1 MEDPGLLSTFVDNL
15 VSRLFSLAE
24 AKYKLYKGFEGD
36 VTFMMR
42 ELPMITS
49 AINGLLLGQD
59 DHILRLSV
67 EELRHIAHE
76 MEDCIDQIMYDASWD
91 QQPWYCKYVKSG
103 RKRKSR
109 SQLGEE
115 MQQLRYRL
123 EEALQRQQRYSISLP
138 SQSQLAESDQHVLR
152 DDLIGI
158 DASLEELLEQLKEA
172 EDQPKQL
179 KVISIVGF
187 CGLGKTILAR
197 ELYNSEIGKQFEERA
212 WVSGTHGD
220 PGELL
225 SEILRQLHKPD
236 LVTSN
241 VNQLSADLCNY
252 LNNKRYLI
260 IIDGMR
266 SDQWSIVKS
275 AFPRN
280 ISSRIVVTT
289 KIQSVANT
297 CSSNNGYIHNM
308 RRLNEK
314 HSKQLFLKNACPGEY
329 SDYLQP
335 DSAAILKKC
344 DGQPLA
350 LTTVGHFMRKKRWPT
365 GRDCEDVCNNVH
377 FYDLQSGDDTLD
389 RMHQLLTHDYAS
401 LPSHALKACFLYF
414 AMFPSDHPVRA
425 KRLKRKWL
433 AEGFLQPTN
442 LCSDPAAESFEK
454 LMNQNIIQPVNISNN
469 TKVKTCKTYG
479 MMHEFITLKSLCE
492 NFITLFDGGE
502 LQPKQVRRISLHHK
516 SITNGASLN
525 IDLSLVRSLIVF
537 GEAGNDILNFN
548 KYQLLRVLDLEDCTD
563 LQNDHLREVCNLL
576 LLKYLSLGSNVTS
589 LPKEIKQLKHLETL
603 DLRRT
608 NVKIIPPEVIQLPH
622 LIHLFGKFK
631 LPDKAMQDELQKF
644 LASGKCKLQTLGGF
658 LVDESGR
665 FVELMGYMKKLRKV
679 KIWCEPSATSTNLT
693 TLQKAIQ
700 EFIHDEKDASNDP
713 RSLSIYFD
721 GCSEDLLKNL
731 KSPCYLRSLKLQ
743 GRLLELPE
751 FVTALRRLRELC
763 LQSTKMTADLLTALT
778 NLKHLQYLKLIADEL
793 EEIHIKEKAL
803 PRLLCLCFVLQRPT
817 FPKVQEGALPFLKS
831 LQLLCKDMDG
841 LSGIQV
847 KCFTRLSEVMLDC
860 RVTDGTKLNWVRAA
874 KEHPNRPIVVL
885 KRAIP
890 PRVDRGGDSTA
901 AGETEN
907 EIIDCSV
914 LSEGQVQETH
924 TQMPHDEPDYAF
936 NNMGHEVVSATL
948 TGSSIANNGRVA
960 S

>member
-1 MEDPGLLSTFVDNL
+1 MEDPALLSAFIDNL
-15 VSRLFSLAE
+15 VSRLFTLVE
-24 AKYKLYKGFEGD
+24 ENYNLYKGFQRD
-36 VTFMMR
+36 VTFLMR

-49 AINGLLLGQD
+49 AINGQLLGQK
-59 DHILRLSV
+59 DHILHLSV
-67 EELRHIAHE
+67 EELRQVAHE
-76 MEDCIDQIMYDASWD
+76 MEDCLDRIVYDASWEHE
-91 QQPWYCKYVKSG
+91 PWYYKYVKSG
-103 RKRKSR
+103 KKRKSR

-115 MQQLRYRL
+115 MQRLRYRL
-123 EEALQRQQRYSISLP
+123 EEALQRQQRYSVSLSYP
-138 SQSQLAESDQHVLR
+138 SQLAESTSDQPVLR
-152 DDLIGI
+152 DDLVGI
-158 DASLEELLEQLKEA
+158 DAPLEELLEQLVEG
-172 EDQPKQL
+172 EDQHKQL

-197 ELYNSEIGKQFEERA
+197 ELYNSEMGKQFEQRA

-241 VNQLSADLCNY
+241 VSQLSDDLYNY
-252 LNNKRYLI
+252 LNNKRYFI
-260 IIDGMR
+260 VIDGMR
-266 SDQWSIVKS
+266 RDQWSILRS
-275 AFPRN
+275 AFPRDV
-280 ISSRIVVTT
+280 SSRIVVTT

-297 CSSNNGYIHNM
+297 CSSTNGYIYKM
-308 RRLNEK
+308 RRLDEK

-329 SDYLQP
+329 SDYLEP

-350 LTTVGHFMRKKRWPT
+350 LTTIGHFMRKKSWPT
-365 GRDCEDVCNNVH
+365 GHDCEDVCNQVR

-389 RMHQLLTHDYAS
+389 RIYQVLTHDYAS

-425 KRLKRKWL
+425 KRLKRQWL

-442 LCSDPAAESFEK
+442 LCSDPASENFEK

-469 TKVKTCKTYG
+469 TQVKTCKTYG
-479 MMHEFITLKSLCE
+479 MMHEFITLKSICE

-502 LQPKQVRRISLHHK
+502 LQPKQIRRISLHRN
-516 SITNGASLN
+516 SITDGASLN

-537 GEAGNDILNFN
+537 GDAGNDMLDFN
-548 KYQLLRVLDLEDCTD
+548 KYQLLRVLDLEDCTN

-576 LLKYLSLGSNVTS
+576 LLKYLSLGGNVTS
-589 LPKEIKQLKHLETL
+589 LPKEIKQLKLLETL

-608 NVKIIPPEVIQLPH
+608 NVKILPPEVILLPH
-622 LIHLFGKFK
+622 LVHLFGKFD
-631 LPDKAMQDELQKF
+631 LSDKSMQDELQKF

-658 LVDESGR
+658 LVDESGG
-665 FVELMGYMKKLRKV
+665 FVELMEYMKKLRKV
-679 KIWCEPSATSTNLT
+679 KIWCEPSATSTKLT

-713 RSLSIYFD
+713 RSLSLHFD
-721 GCSEDLLKNL
+721 GCSEDFMKNL
-731 KSPCYLRSLKLQ
+731 KAPCYLRSLKLQ
-743 GRLLELPE
+743 GRLLELPG
-751 FVTALRRLRELC
+751 FVTALRQLRELC
-763 LQSTKMTADLLTALT
+763 LRSTKMTAGLLTALT

-831 LQLLCKDMDG
+831 LQLLCKD
-841 LSGIQV
+841 
-847 KCFTRLSEVMLDC
+847 
-860 RVTDGTKLNWVRAA
+860 
-874 KEHPNRPIVVL
+874 
-885 KRAIP
+885 
-890 PRVDRGGDSTA
+890 
-901 AGETEN
+901 
-907 EIIDCSV
+907 
-914 LSEGQVQETH
+914 
-924 TQMPHDEPDYAF
+924 
-936 NNMGHEVVSATL
+936 
-948 TGSSIANNGRVA
+948 
-960 S
+960 

>member
-1 MEDPGLLSTFVDNL
+1 MEDPGLLSAFIDNL

-24 AKYKLYKGFEGD
+24 EKYKLYKGFEGD
-36 VTFMMR
+36 VTFLMR

-49 AINGLLLGQD
+49 AIDGQLLGQD

-67 EELRHIAHE
+67 EELRHVAHE

-91 QQPWYCKYVKSG
+91 QQPWY
-103 RKRKSR
+103 
-109 SQLGEE
+109 
-115 MQQLRYRL
+115 RL
-123 EEALQRQQRYSISLP
+123 EEALQRQQRYSVSG
-138 SQSQLAESDQHVLR
+138 SSSSQLAESSWDQHIPP
-152 DDLIGI
+152 DDLVGI
-158 DASLEELLEQLKEA
+158 NSPLEELLEQLAEA
-172 EDQPKQL
+172 EGQPKQL

-197 ELYNSEIGKQFEERA
+197 ELYNSEIGKQFEKRV

-241 VNQLSADLCNY
+241 VNQLSADICNY
-252 LNNKRYLI
+252 LNNKRYFI
-260 IIDGMR
+260 VIDGMS

-280 ISSRIVVTT
+280 VSSRIVVTT
-289 KIQSVANT
+289 KIQSIANT
-297 CSSNNGYIHNM
+297 CSSTNGYIHKM
-308 RRLNEK
+308 RRLDEK
-314 HSKQLFLKNACPGEY
+314 QSKQLFLKNACPGKY
-329 SDYLQP
+329 LDYLQP
-335 DSAAILKKC
+335 DSAALLKKC

-350 LTTVGHFMRKKRWPT
+350 LTTVGHFMRKKGWPT
-365 GRDCEDVCNNVH
+365 GRDCEDVCNKVR

-389 RMHQLLTHDYAS
+389 RMHQVLIHDYAC

-425 KRLKRKWL
+425 KRLKRQWL

-442 LCSDPAAESFEK
+442 LCSDPATETFEK
-454 LMNQNIIQPVNISNN
+454 LMNQNIVQPVNISNN

-479 MMHEFITLKSLCE
+479 MMHEFITLKSICE

-502 LQPKQVRRISLHHK
+502 LKPKQVRRISLHRN
-516 SITNGASLN
+516 SITDGASLN

-537 GEAGNDILNFN
+537 GEASNHILNF
-548 KYQLLRVLDLEDCTD
+548 KKFQLLRVLDLEDCTD
-563 LQNDHLREVCNLL
+563 LENDHVKEVCNLL
-576 LLKYLSLGSNVTS
+576 LLKYLGLGGNVTC
-589 LPKEIKQLKHLETL
+589 LPKEIKQLKLLETL
-603 DLRRT
+603 DLRKT
-608 NVKIIPPEVIQLPH
+608 NVKILPTEVIQLPH

-631 LPDKAMQDELQKF
+631 LPDKAMPDELQKF
-644 LASGKCKLQTLGGF
+644 MALGKCKLQTLGGF
-658 LVDESGR
+658 LVDESEG
-665 FVELMGYMKKLRKV
+665 FAELMGYMNKLRKV
-679 KIWCEPSATSTNLT
+679 KIWCDSSTTSPKLT

-713 RSLSIYFD
+713 RSLSLYFD
-721 GCSEDLLKNL
+721 GCSEDILKDL
-731 KSPCYLRSLKLQ
+731 KAPCYLRSLKLQ
-743 GRLLELPE
+743 GRLLELPG

-778 NLKHLQYLKLIADEL
+778 NLKHLQYLRLIADEL

-847 KCFTRLSEVMLDC
+847 KGFTRLSEVMLDC
-860 RVTDGTKLNWVRAA
+860 RVTDGTKANWVRAA
-874 KEHPNRPIVVL
+874 KEHPNKPIVVL

-907 EIIDCSV
+907 ELINCSV

>member
-1 MEDPGLLSTFVDNL
+1 MEDPGLLSAFIDNL

-24 AKYKLYKGFEGD
+24 EKYKLYKGFEGD
-36 VTFMMR
+36 VTFLMR

-49 AINGLLLGQD
+49 AIDGQLLGQD

-67 EELRHIAHE
+67 EELRHVAHE
-76 MEDCIDQIMYDASWD
+76 MEDCIDHIMYDAFWD

-115 MQQLRYRL
+115 MQHLRYRL
-123 EEALQRQQRYSISLP
+123 EEALQRQQRYSVSG
-138 SQSQLAESDQHVLR
+138 SSSSQLAESSWDQHIPP
-152 DDLIGI
+152 DDLVGI
-158 DASLEELLEQLKEA
+158 SSPLEELLEQLAEA
-172 EDQPKQL
+172 EGQPKQL

-220 PGELL
+220 PGKLL

-241 VNQLSADLCNY
+241 VNQLSADLYNH
-252 LNNKRYLI
+252 LNNKRYFI
-260 IIDGMR
+260 VIDGMS

-275 AFPRN
+275 AFPWDV
-280 ISSRIVVTT
+280 SSRIVVTT

-297 CSSNNGYIHNM
+297 CSSTNGHIHKM
-308 RRLNEK
+308 RRLDEK
-314 HSKQLFLKNACPGEY
+314 QSKQLFLKNACPGEY
-329 SDYLQP
+329 LDYLQP
-335 DSAAILKKC
+335 DSAEILKKC

-350 LTTVGHFMRKKRWPT
+350 LTTVGHFMRKKGWPT
-365 GRDCEDVCNNVH
+365 GRDCEDMCNKVR

-389 RMHQLLTHDYAS
+389 RMHQVLIHDYAS

-414 AMFPSDHPVRA
+414 AMFPSDYPVRT
-425 KRLKRKWL
+425 KRLKRQWL

-442 LCSDPAAESFEK
+442 LCSDPAAENFEK

-492 NFITLFDGGE
+492 NFITLFDEGE
-502 LQPKQVRRISLHHK
+502 LRPKQVRRISLHHN
-516 SITNGASLN
+516 SLTDGASLN

-537 GEAGNDILNFN
+537 GKAGTDMLNFN

-563 LQNDHLREVCNLL
+563 LQNDHLGEVCNLL
-576 LLKYLSLGSNVTS
+576 LLKYLSLGGNVTS
-589 LPKEIKQLKHLETL
+589 IPKELKQLKLLETL

-608 NVKIIPPEVIQLPH
+608 NVKILPTEVIQLPH

-631 LPDKAMQDELQKF
+631 LPEKAKDELQKF

-658 LVDESGR
+658 LVDESEG

-679 KIWCEPSATSTNLT
+679 KIWCESSVTSTKLT
-693 TLQKAIQ
+693 ALQKAIQ

-713 RSLSIYFD
+713 RSLSLYFD
-721 GCSEDLLKNL
+721 GCSEDFLKDL
-731 KSPCYLRSLKLQ
+731 KAPCYLRTLKLQ
-743 GRLLELPE
+743 GRLLELPG

-763 LQSTKMTADLLTALT
+763 LQSTKMTADLLIALT

-803 PRLLCLCFVLQRPT
+803 PSLLCLCFVLQHPT

-831 LQLLCKDMDG
+831 LQLLCK
-841 LSGIQV
+841 
-847 KCFTRLSEVMLDC
+847 E
-860 RVTDGTKLNWVRAA
+860 
-874 KEHPNRPIVVL
+874 
-885 KRAIP
+885 
-890 PRVDRGGDSTA
+890 
-901 AGETEN
+901 
-907 EIIDCSV
+907 
-914 LSEGQVQETH
+914 
-924 TQMPHDEPDYAF
+924 
-936 NNMGHEVVSATL
+936 
-948 TGSSIANNGRVA
+948 
-960 S
+960 